1 MQREGWMYDL
11 LEKARSNFAM
21 WLQLF
26 NILGFC
32 MVTILLALKSGA
44 DDFCHKTTS
53 SSHLFMSLS
62 SLSQCHQC
70 HQYNLI
76 RCWQVS
82 DHIKL
87 AYYSESSSSHL
98 FTSLSPRSQS
108 WKVSWLVFTS
118 IRLGTSHLDQQVNP
132 PKTNEGWQETKKQC
146 RVTNKQM
153 RFRKGKWWSVQKISG
168 EPENVRWQ
176 TNKWDRSLV

>member
-53 SSHLFMSLS
+53 SSHLFISLS
-62 SLSQCHQC
+62 SLSQCHQY
-70 HQYNLI
+70 HLI
-76 RCWQVS
+76 TCSQVS
-82 DHIKL
+82 DHKKL
-87 AYYSESSSSHL
+87 DFYSESSSHL

-132 PKTNEGWQETKKQC
+132 PKSNEGWQETKNQC
-146 RVTNKQM
+146 RVTSKQIGFL
-153 RFRKGKWWSVQKISG
+153 RIGCRTWWRQCKS
-168 EPENVRWQ
+168 
-176 TNKWDRSLV
+176 